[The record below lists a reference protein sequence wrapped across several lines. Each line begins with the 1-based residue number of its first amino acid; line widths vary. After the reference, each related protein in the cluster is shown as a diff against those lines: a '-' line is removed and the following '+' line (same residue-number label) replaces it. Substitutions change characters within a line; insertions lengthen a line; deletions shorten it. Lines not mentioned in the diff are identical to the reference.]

1 MNDKS
6 FTSILDR
13 PANEIERPKP
23 LPVGTYN
30 TMLQGMPRF
39 DKSRQKQTP
48 FVEFTHKILSAD
60 EDVDQDDLTAY
71 LTSKDGTVRSLSD
84 VTVKNVYYI
93 TEGSAFMLQDFL
105 RNCGFDVD
113 AEDAP
118 PMRQLIEETPG
129 RQVKITIRH
138 EASQDG
144 QSVFARV
151 AGTSVAE

>member
-6 FTSILDR
+6 FASILDR

-23 LPVGTYN
+23 LPVGTYL
-30 TMLQGMPRF
+30 TVLQGLPRQ

-48 FVEFTHKILSAD
+48 FVEFTHKIISAED
-60 EDVDQDDLTAY
+60 DVDHDDLTAY
-71 LTSKDGTVRSLSD
+71 LTNKDGSVKNLSD
-84 VTVKNVYYI
+84 VTVKNVFYI
-93 TEGSAFMLQDFL
+93 TENSAFMLQDFL

-113 AEDAP
+113 SDQS
-118 PMRQLIEETPG
+118 MRQMLDETPG

-144 QSVFARV
+144 QSVFARIGSTAAV
-151 AGTSVAE
+151 D